1 MTDPS
6 GARRRS
12 DHLVPVPTGETGRAE
27 YAGPADDA
35 DALLRAVARGDEA
48 AFGRLYDLVAPRV
61 YGLVRRV
68 LRDPAQAEEVAQEVL
83 VEVWRTA
90 TRFDPERGSATGWVC
105 TIAHRRAV
113 DRVRSEQASA
123 ERQRKVAA
131 TAPTVTHHDDVEEQA
146 TRRLEQQ
153 QVRRCLGDL
162 TDLQRES
169 ITLAYYGG
177 HTYREVAELLD
188 TNLPTVKTRMRD
200 GLIRLRDC
208 LGTAVAR

>member
-6 GARRRS
+6 GARRRPE
-12 DHLVPVPTGETGRAE
+12 HLRPVPTPAAE
-27 YAGPADDA
+27 ADEDA
-35 DALLRAVARGDEA
+35 DGLLRAVARGDEA

-68 LRDPAQAEEVAQEVL
+68 LRDPAQAEEVTQEVL

-90 TRFDPERGSATGWVC
+90 TRFDPARGSGIGWVC

-123 ERQRKVAA
+123 ERQLKAGVAV
-131 TAPTVTHHDDVEEQA
+131 PTQTPRDDVEEQA
-146 TRRLEQQ
+146 ALRLEQQ
-153 QVRRCLGDL
+153 QVRRCLGNL

-177 HTYREVAELLD
+177 HTYRQVAELLD

-208 LGTAVAR
+208 LGVAVDR

>member
-6 GARRRS
+6 GARRRP
-12 DHLVPVPTGETGRAE
+12 DHLVPVPTGAAGRAE
-27 YAGPADDA
+27 DA
-35 DALLRAVARGDEA
+35 DALLPAVARGDEA

-61 YGLVRRV
+61 YGLIRRV

-123 ERQRKVAA
+123 ERQLKVAA
-131 TAPTVTHHDDVEEQA
+131 AAPTVTHHDDVEEQA

-188 TNLPTVKTRMRD
+188 TSLPTVKTRMRD

-208 LGTAVAR
+208 LGMAVAR